1 MLGGVIGRA
10 QKIFKIIQN
19 YFHTAL
25 RIPFLCSSFCYTT
38 MTKDTISATF
48 IELIRRADYYASME
62 RYRSYEDGY
71 RLALEREED
80 LSASL

>member
-1 MLGGVIGRA
+1 
-10 QKIFKIIQN
+10 
-19 YFHTAL
+19 
-25 RIPFLCSSFCYTT
+25 

-62 RYRSYEDGY
+62 GFRSYEDEY
-71 RLALEREED
+71 RLALEREEG